1 MVIYFVILVYV
12 VGDDYKILYKYILS
26 GAILSEWNPA
36 GMIIQP
42 VSRGS
47 SDLAIWF
54 CLEITPK
61 LMLYHPFSLIFP
73 MFPFKLPFG
82 CYTIANLDK
91 HILRKQ

>member
-61 LMLYHPFSLIFP
+61 LMLYHPLSSIFINFLHVP
-73 MFPFKLPFG
+73 IQVAIWVLYYSEFG
-82 CYTIANLDK
+82 QT
-91 HILRKQ
+91 HP